1 MRKEIVASGTVFEF
15 RGLKDIKRR
24 RSQEPPLCGRGRP
37 LQLKFLRDQIFSE
50 ERSLKISIFGMGYV
64 GTVSAG
70 CLAQNGHQ
78 VIGVDP
84 VRTKVEL
91 INAGQSPIIE
101 AEIGEIIA
109 ETVRSGRLRATDNQ
123 DEAINQTE
131 LSFVCVGTPSQAN
144 GNLDLTYIR
153 RVCELIGR
161 ALRNKT
167 ARHTV
172 VIRSTILPGT
182 MRDIVIPTIEENS
195 GKKAGADFGVCNNPE
210 FLREG
215 SAVMDFNFPPKTVI
229 GEIDRTSGDLLASLY
244 AKLNA
249 PCIRTDLESA
259 EMVKYVDNSW
269 HALKIGFAN
278 EIGNLCKSF
287 AIDAHAVMN
296 IFCQDKKLNISS
308 AYLTPGFAFG
318 GSCLPKD
325 LRALAYKAK
334 MHDQQLP
341 IMSAIL
347 QSNSLQVFKGLQ
359 LITEKG
365 RKRIGV
371 LGFSFKSGTD
381 DLRESPM
388 IEVIEHLIGK
398 GYDLRI
404 FDRNVS
410 LASLV
415 GANRDFI
422 LNRIPHISRL
432 MVNGIDAVLDHAETV
447 VIGTKDP
454 EFDGVL
460 ERLHEGQNLVDFVR
474 ITNRR
479 SENGK
484 YDGICW

>member
-1 MRKEIVASGTVFEF
+1 V
-15 RGLKDIKRR
+15 
-24 RSQEPPLCGRGRP
+24 
-37 LQLKFLRDQIFSE
+37 
-50 ERSLKISIFGMGYV
+50 KISIFGMGYV

-70 CLAQNGHQ
+70 CLAKDGHE

-84 VRTKVEL
+84 VRTKIDL

-109 ETVRSGRLRATDNQ
+109 DTVRSGRLRATDNQ
-123 DEAINQTE
+123 DEAINKTE

-161 ALRNKT
+161 ALKHKT

-182 MRDIVIPTIEENS
+182 MRDIVIPTLEENS
-195 GKKAGADFGVCNNPE
+195 GKKAGTDFGVCNNPE

-229 GEIDRTSGDLLASLY
+229 GQFDRESGELLATLY
-244 AKLNA
+244 AKLDA
-249 PCIRTDLESA
+249 PFIRTDLETA

-287 AIDAHAVMN
+287 CIDAHAIMK

-341 IMSAIL
+341 IMNAIL
-347 QSNSLQVFKGLQ
+347 LSNALQVSKGLQ

-447 VIGTKDP
+447 VIGNKDP
-454 EFDGVL
+454 EFEGVL